1 MGGRGSSSRYGTNSN
16 GGSKTGNVTKV
27 NRTNPGN
34 MSTKE
39 LYSERDNNDLK
50 IKAVKEAMDTFAK
63 DRDIKTTEMPRGY
76 YRARTT
82 LTELQVRNTNLTVE
96 IGRRRTGENKTV
108 IPNAFVN
115 SFGEATSREIT
126 SSSYKRA
133 LKRETEEVLRNM
145 GIK

>member
-1 MGGRGSSSRYGTNSN
+1 MGGRGSSSGYG
-16 GGSKTGNVTKV
+16 TKV

-39 LYSERDNNDLK
+39 LYSERDNNYLK
-50 IKAVKEAMDTFAK
+50 IKAVKEVMDTFIK
-63 DRDIKTTEMPRGY
+63 DRDIKTPEMPRGY

-82 LTELQVRNTNLTVE
+82 LTELQARNTNLTVE

-108 IPNAFVN
+108 IPNTFVN

-133 LKRETEEVLRNM
+133 LKRQTKAILKNM

>member
-1 MGGRGSSSRYGTNSN
+1 MGGRGSSSGYGTNSN

-82 LTELQVRNTNLTVE
+82 LMELQVRNTNLTVE

-108 IPNAFVN
+108 IPKTFVN

-133 LKRETEEVLRNM
+133 LETETKAVLKNM
-145 GIK
+145 GY

>member
-1 MGGRGSSSRYGTNSN
+1 MGGRGSSSGYGANSN
-16 GGSKTGNVTKV
+16 GGSKTGNVTKI

-39 LYSERDNNDLK
+39 LYSERDNNDVK

-76 YRARTT
+76 YRARMT

-133 LKRETEEVLRNM
+133 LKRETEAVLRNM
-145 GIK
+145 GTK

>member
-1 MGGRGSSSRYGTNSN
+1 MGGRGGASGIGTNSN

-27 NRTNPGN
+27 YKADPKN

-50 IKAVKEAMDTFAK
+50 IEAVKDAMYTIVK
-63 DRDIKTTEMPRGY
+63 QRDVRTTEMPREY

-82 LTELQVRNTNLTVE
+82 LSELQTRNMDLTLE

-108 IPNAFVN
+108 IPKTFVN

-126 SSSYKRA
+126 STSYKRA
-133 LKRETEEVLRNM
+133 LERTKKAILRNI

>member
-1 MGGRGSSSRYGTNSN
+1 
-16 GGSKTGNVTKV
+16 
-27 NRTNPGN
+27 

-63 DRDIKTTEMPRGY
+63 DRDIKTTEMPREY

-108 IPNAFVN
+108 IPNVFVN

-133 LKRETEEVLRNM
+133 LKRETKAILKNM
-145 GIK
+145 GY

>member
-1 MGGRGSSSRYGTNSN
+1 MGGRGSSSGYGTKSN

-63 DRDIKTTEMPRGY
+63 DRDIKTTEMPKGY

-108 IPNAFVN
+108 IPKAFVN

-133 LKRETEEVLRNM
+133 LERETKAVLKNM
-145 GIK
+145 GY

>member
-1 MGGRGSSSRYGTNSN
+1 MGGRGSTSGVGTNSN

-27 NRTNPGN
+27 YKADPKN
-34 MSTKE
+34 MSTEE
-39 LYSERDNNDLK
+39 LYSERANNDLK
-50 IKAVKEAMDTFAK
+50 IEAVKDAMHTIVK
-63 DRDIKTTEMPRGY
+63 ERDVGATEMPREY

-82 LTELQVRNTNLTVE
+82 LTELQTRNTNLTVE

-108 IPNAFVN
+108 IPKTFVN

-133 LKRETEEVLRNM
+133 LARETKAILKNM
-145 GIK
+145 GY

>member
-1 MGGRGSSSRYGTNSN
+1 MGGRGSSSYSTNSN

-34 MSTKE
+34 MSTKK

-63 DRDIKTTEMPRGY
+63 DRDIKTTEMPREY

-108 IPNAFVN
+108 IPNVFVN

-133 LKRETEEVLRNM
+133 LKRETKAILKNM
-145 GIK
+145 GY